1 MTPTMVHAAD
11 KDKQAV
17 PVAMQDLVDAGFAI
31 WSVSDAGWRL
41 LLLESGTGS
50 SCAQKTSGERD
61 DGMRHF
67 TA

>member
-17 PVAMQDLVDAGFAI
+17 LVAMQDLVDAGFAI

-41 LLLESGTGS
+41 LLLESREGFELRPKNGRRT
-50 SCAQKTSGERD
+50 R
-61 DGMRHF
+61 
-67 TA
+67 